1 MYNSKYSFHKYYR
14 DNKKFDKLSFKSKY
28 SFLDNFFND
37 LDKLSEIKSQKKKTE
52 KKKEI
57 YIILLESYIMIYQEC
72 ILMNI
77 MNYQMLKEIKWST
90 SMILLNFCLE
100 KYNSDNW
107 FQKEESTNKK
117 GLKILATN
125 KLLTNQYY

>member
-1 MYNSKYSFHKYYR
+1 MKLTNLSKTKEKGKEYN
-14 DNKKFDKLSFKSKY
+14 
-28 SFLDNFFND
+28 
-37 LDKLSEIKSQKKKTE
+37 
-52 KKKEI
+52 
-57 YIILLESYIMIYQEC
+57 YIIQGLKIVM
-72 ILMNI
+72 MNI

>member
-14 DNKKFDKLSFKSKY
+14 DNKNFDKLSFKSKY

-52 KKKEI
+52 KKKEM

>member
-1 MYNSKYSFHKYYR
+1 
-14 DNKKFDKLSFKSKY
+14 
-28 SFLDNFFND
+28 
-37 LDKLSEIKSQKKKTE
+37 
-52 KKKEI
+52 
-57 YIILLESYIMIYQEC
+57 
-72 ILMNI
+72 MNI

>member
-14 DNKKFDKLSFKSKY
+14 DNKKLDKLSFKSKY

-52 KKKEI
+52 KKKEM

>member
-1 MYNSKYSFHKYYR
+1 MYNSKYSFRKYYR

-52 KKKEI
+52 KKKEM